1 MRGYVHLVTPHVYHV
16 WYTDVLMSDLMN
28 QLR

>member
-1 MRGYVHLVTPHVYHV
+1 MRGYVHLVTPYVYHV
-16 WYTDVLMSDLMN
+16 WYTIVLMSDLMN